1 MSSDTFQ
8 KLQKATSGQAQSLS
22 QRMRSSLSAEM
33 KQRKTNRSMPVLPPV
48 SPARAPHNAFDIY
61 SGTGAS
67 KSVHNRLAGLND
79 PQNTTGLFA
88 DTTHPPHPL
97 PLCVRCGNSP
107 SLCMKCSE
115 LECENTLTFY
125 RKTRAAGAATLFTK
139 AFVEAGYS
147 KLIKF
152 VVFRLLKNSCQA
164 RSRVRMKKKAVVEKL
179 FGTNLVYL
187 PFNAWKRYTRENVLA
202 RKDKSIE
209 ERGDQV
215 KVLETQNQKLSMQLR
230 SAHHEIDELKGEI
243 RSQGQAI
250 HELTSHVEK
259 LQAELAR
266 ERERVKSLSALAVP
280 FQAVCSTL
288 NRAIEHQMEDTGY
301 ELNTRAHVA
310 SSYNFADI
318 LDQQTIRTVKD
329 FHETAATAAVAS
341 TTRKPN
347 PTQTAKT
354 VSNRAF
360 FAVSRCLSRW
370 INAISSTAGT
380 RMEAVSGKS
389 LDEFLPPHEDIEDIT
404 DLRNGKILSRVILAL
419 IVDRQVLEREKTN
432 VFASQSTCSLSTAA
446 YLEQYSYGTWAP
458 TKLTF
463 DEVDVLRTKGDHAME
478 LLDHILRLATR
489 CLDVKSFQPAE
500 VFSGYRDWLWH
511 LVMSLMN
518 ASIPTVTSQDY
529 ALIDDCIQSYYQLM
543 QALSEREPL
552 REHLTNLHR
561 IVNDVY
567 TVEVPW
573 TNDGGDEGD
582 GGGDPSSARRR
593 HDTTTSDESPPP
605 ASHGKVD
612 ISRILSLAS
621 QSEDDVYDDDAH
633 DTDSLLGSPWQRGRK
648 SHSSPHRGGGN
659 GPVKPSHQGGE
670 RTPPPPTLVV
680 NTGATT
686 EAEALGPLTDRD
698 GGGMPTTADDAS
710 IGARLHASELHQQPQ
725 PQQERGGEPEE
736 EDVSPGEMT
745 RIDTSAHL
753 SRREL
758 HIDLEWTK
766 QQYECLGKIVDDMVL
781 RRDHV
786 AMIEYAARLID
797 SHHQLSRL
805 RAQVVQ
811 RRRKREDGVR
821 LTTDIR
827 QFLYTQLLRI
837 TDPHSVQE
845 ESNKR

>member
-1 MSSDTFQ
+1 
-8 KLQKATSGQAQSLS
+8 
-22 QRMRSSLSAEM
+22 MRSSLSAEM

-61 SGTGAS
+61 AGTGAS

-209 ERGDQV
+209 ERSDQV

-230 SAHHEIDELKGEI
+230 NAHHEIDELKGEI

-301 ELNTRAHVA
+301 ELNSRAHVA
-310 SSYNFADI
+310 CSYNLADI
-318 LDQQTIRTVKD
+318 LDHQTIRTVKD
-329 FHETAATAAVAS
+329 FHETTATSTASS

-463 DEVDVLRTKGDHAME
+463 EDVDALRTKADHAME

-489 CLDVKSFQPAE
+489 CLEVKSFQPAE

-529 ALIDDCIQSYYQLM
+529 TLIDDCIQSYYQLM

-552 REHLTNLHR
+552 RDHLTNLHR

-567 TVEVPW
+567 TVDVPW
-573 TNDGGDEGD
+573 TDDNEGGQ
-582 GGGDPSSARRR
+582 SSARRR
-593 HDTTTSDESPPP
+593 HDTTTSDDHPP
-605 ASHGKVD
+605 SSTVHGKVE

-621 QSEDDVYDDDAH
+621 QSEDDVYDAQ
-633 DTDSLLGSPWQRGRK
+633 DTDSLLGSPGQRSHK
-648 SHSSPHRGGGN
+648 SHGSPHRGPGHGHGQGH
-659 GPVKPSHQGGE
+659 GPSKGGGE

-686 EAEALGPLTDRD
+686 EAEALWPLTDRD
-698 GGGMPTTADDAS
+698 GGMPTTADDAS
-710 IGARLHASELHQQPQ
+710 TDLQRQQQQHQQQ
-725 PQQERGGEPEE
+725 ADEEE
-736 EDVSPGEMT
+736 EDLSPGAMT

-758 HIDLEWTK
+758 QIDLEWTK

-811 RRRKREDGVR
+811 RRRKREDGMR